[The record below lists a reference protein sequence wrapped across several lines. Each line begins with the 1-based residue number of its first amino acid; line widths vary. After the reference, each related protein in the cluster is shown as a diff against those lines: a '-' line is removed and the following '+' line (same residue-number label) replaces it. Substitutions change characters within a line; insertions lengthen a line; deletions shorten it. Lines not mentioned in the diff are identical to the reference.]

1 MMRLSTRVLMRP
13 IAAVALSAA
22 GLLYAPMANAQ
33 AQPPAPGATE
43 PTPNIPEQK
52 LDATAAA
59 MEKVASIRKDY
70 QQRLETADTAEKG
83 KIAEEG
89 SNALAK
95 AVTDQGLSLDEYSSI
110 LQVARNDPAVREKL
124 VQRLRPD
131 SK

>member
-1 MMRLSTRVLMRP
+1 MRLSTRILMRP
-13 IAAVALSAA
+13 VAAVALTAA

-33 AQPPAPGATE
+33 AQSPSPGATE
-43 PTPNIPEQK
+43 QTPNIPDQK

-59 MEKVASIRKDY
+59 MEKVATIRKDY
-70 QQRLETADTAEKG
+70 QQRLESADAADKG

-95 AVTDQGLSLDEYSSI
+95 AVTDQGLSIDEYSAI

-124 VQRLRPD
+124 VQRLRPEP
-131 SK
+131 K